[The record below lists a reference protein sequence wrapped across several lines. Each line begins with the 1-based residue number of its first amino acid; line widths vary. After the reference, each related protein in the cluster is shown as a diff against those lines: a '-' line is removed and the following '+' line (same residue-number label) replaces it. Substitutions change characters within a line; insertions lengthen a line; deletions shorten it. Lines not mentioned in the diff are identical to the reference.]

1 MPIKFLNDVA
11 VDTSTLFVDTATD
24 RVGIGTASPDRTLD
38 VNGSVDIDG
47 TLYVNANNN
56 HIRLVDADDTGSFSV
71 GVNTNFQIR
80 DVDAAT
86 TPFTIKQNAPGNSFL
101 IDSSGNVGVGLSN
114 PTAKLHV
121 DTGVDENTITWCVL
135 FYRKRCCSSGYIS
148 NLKVSV
154 YTNRK
159 ASSTICVY

>member
-101 IDSSGNVGVGLSN
+101 IDSSGNVGIGLSN
-114 PTAKLHV
+114 PNAKLHV
-121 DTGVDENTITWCVL
+121 NTCL
-135 FYRKRCCSSGYIS
+135 
-148 NLKVSV
+148 L
-154 YTNRK
+154 YTSPSPRD
-159 ASSTICVY
+159 